1 MHLLTGLYGIIVH
14 PTYNR
19 AFNVKAPETF
29 VELLHNTSSLVWVSG
44 IWMDLY
50 QAPADGRHSNHTC
63 RLHHCNKESIHTYID
78 TVSNTVCIHSTK
90 VKYINVTTRRGSGTV
105 KTS

>member
-1 MHLLTGLYGIIVH
+1 MTHFRVFGPVVYRLAIAAFLTIYLQVYMTYGIIVH

-50 QAPADGRHSNHTC
+50 QAPADGRRSNHMC
-63 RLHHCNKESIHTYID
+63 RLHHCNKESIHTYIHRY
-78 TVSNTVCIHSTK
+78 SK
-90 VKYINVTTRRGSGTV
+90 
-105 KTS
+105 